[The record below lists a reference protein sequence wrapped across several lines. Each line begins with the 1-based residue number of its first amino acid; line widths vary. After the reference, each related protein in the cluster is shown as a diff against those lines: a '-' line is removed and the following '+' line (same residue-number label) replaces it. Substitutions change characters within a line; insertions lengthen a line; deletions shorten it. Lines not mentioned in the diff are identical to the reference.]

1 MAGNE
6 NMMLTLT
13 KKFLDEHFP
22 NDNRRVSE
30 GGSEIFVSVGDGE
43 MKLFFNVCG
52 NSIYSVSIHND
63 YLDEICPLFGLDTYY
78 TDAALVLNT
87 FTTAVNDNKRFNEV
101 FQPIKPMDFSK
112 YFTKSFSDGFMDFY
126 DADTIFSLVSKVG
139 NKEYGCIAQFSF
151 RFTEDNTLKPIS
163 AISLFNNTVSDYR
176 VAFNLDAQTIHVITE
191 TENIYEDFFR
201 NNTLF
206 NGHDNVEHCV
216 TKFVDNVIA
225 KFHSEKPESA
235 SPFHSD
241 NVAFCDKLP
250 LFEMIHI

>member
-1 MAGNE
+1 MTDNQ
-6 NMMLTLT
+6 NPMLALVHS
-13 KKFLDEHFP
+13 FLDEHFP

-52 NSIYSVSIHND
+52 NSIYAVSIHND
-63 YLDEICPLFGLDTYY
+63 YLDEISPLFGLDTYY
-78 TDAALVLNT
+78 TDSALVLNA
-87 FTTAVNDNKRFNEV
+87 FTAALNDNKLFNEV
-101 FQPIKPMDFSK
+101 FHPIKPMDFSK
-112 YFTKSFSDGFMDFY
+112 YLTKSFSDGFMDFY
-126 DADTIFSLVSKVG
+126 DADTVFSLVSKVG
-139 NKEYGCIAQFSF
+139 DKEYGCIAQFSF

-206 NGHDNVEHCV
+206 NGNDDIDHCI

-225 KFHSEKPESA
+225 KFHPEQPDVSFIPDDV
-235 SPFHSD
+235 SFK
-241 NVAFCDKLP
+241 DKVE
-250 LFEMIHI
+250 LFKMITI